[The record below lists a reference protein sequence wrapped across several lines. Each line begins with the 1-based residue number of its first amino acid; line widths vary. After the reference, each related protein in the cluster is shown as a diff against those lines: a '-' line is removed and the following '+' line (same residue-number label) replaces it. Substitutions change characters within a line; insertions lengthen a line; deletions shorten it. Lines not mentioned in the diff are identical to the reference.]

1 MTDLAC
7 VHLPGCITCGDV
19 ALPLTVLTVGKD
31 HIAICA
37 NESGATEEV
46 DVSLIEEVNEG
57 DTVLVHAKVALQRLG
72 RGLGTG
78 HRALG
83 TERCAS

>member
-7 VHLPGCITCGDV
+7 IHLPGCITCGDV
-19 ALPLTVLTVGKD
+19 AMQLTVLAVGGD

-37 NESGATEEV
+37 DDEGATEEV
-46 DVSLIEEVNEG
+46 DVSLLDEVSEG
-57 DTVLVHAKVALQRLG
+57 DTVLVHARVALRRLDG
-72 RGLGTG
+72 GLGTEDWE
-78 HRALG
+78 LG